1 MAKANKTQGI
11 GWNLEIM
18 FNPQLRPIIFNHPIG
33 PRSKMGCTSYVY
45 KITNTQDGKIYIGY
59 HKEDDKRYYTSTTN
73 PELKQLLASNIPG
86 LFDYEI
92 LFWGSVNE
100 AKQKEFELLT
110 EVSAAKNPNYYNRN
124 NGRPGIRA
132 VNIKGVNELT
142 DEVDDI
148 RKHQYLKQHF
158 LLSRENNVIEL
169 SVNELWKISKLQTR
183 ELELDSTNL
192 HKIMGRIR
200 NRIGHYEMPV
210 IVENFITE
218 GVFHEKILISGNH
231 TRTALYKTK
240 DENVGHT
247 GDTLIKCV
255 LITEDVHEN
264 FQESEIW
271 ILSNNLNAEYNV
283 GKPFSVEDGIVE
295 VIELEKKGH
304 SWETLEMRDRLM
316 RLGLSSS
323 QVDNV
328 FNKVYD
334 SIIKDGWK
342 KEGQMVFDY
351 VNTPEHKKILQDVV
365 DDYQKQGYFVMP
377 SASGNPHLYRWIE
390 KWVQHQLT
398 RIVNGLPIQERIK
411 IVVYHTN
418 TRSSDNWKSLWEMLI
433 RVQNLPRAKDGHRFT
448 DNELQL
454 IKNHLKLPDFSYH
467 EMPMKGKSFSNAT
480 NN

>member
-33 PRSKMGCTSYVY
+33 PRIKQGCTSYVY

-59 HKEDDKRYYTSTTN
+59 HKEGDKLYGTSTTN
-73 PELKQLLASNIPG
+73 PELKQLLASNTPG
-86 LFDYEI
+86 LFNYEI
-92 LFWGSVNE
+92 LYWGSVNE

-110 EVSAAKNPNYYNRN
+110 EVNAAKNPNYYNLN
-124 NGRPGIRA
+124 NGRPGVRD

-158 LLSRENNVIEL
+158 LLTRENNVIEL
-169 SVNELWKISKLQTR
+169 SVNDLMKIHKLQSR
-183 ELELDSTNL
+183 ELELDSANL

-200 NRIGHYEMPV
+200 HRIGYYDMPV
-210 IVENFITE
+210 IVENITMD

-231 TRTALYKTK
+231 TRTAFDKTK
-240 DENVGHT
+240 NENVGHT

-264 FQESEIW
+264 FQEAEIW
-271 ILSNNLNAEYNV
+271 MLSNNLNAEYNV
-283 GKPFSVEDGIVE
+283 GKPFSVEDGIKE
-295 VIELEKKGH
+295 VKELEKKGH
-304 SWETLEMRDRLM
+304 SWETSDVRDRLM
-316 RLGLSSS
+316 RLGLTSS

-328 FNKVYD
+328 FNKVHD
-334 SIIKDGWK
+334 SIIKAEWQA
-342 KEGQMVFDY
+342 EGNMIFDY
-351 VNTPEHKKILQDVV
+351 VNTKEHKDVLQEVI
-365 DDYQKQGYFVMP
+365 DDYQKQGYFVMS

-418 TRSSDNWKSLWEMLI
+418 TRSCDNWQYLWEMLI
-433 RVQNLPRAKDGHRFT
+433 RVQNLPKAKDGHRFT

-467 EMPMKGKSFSNAT
+467 EMPMKGKSFSSVTT
-480 NN
+480 N